1 MATDDPLGATPA
13 LSDPAPAPPGRIA
26 SVVLLLFGFAT
37 VGLLLWP
44 FLPGLVL
51 AAVMA
56 TLGQP
61 LYRRADERMSHSGAA
76 ALLTTFAIVV
86 LLLIPLSLIAVL
98 VGTQAVRGIQ
108 LLSEAAPGLGQGADG
123 IIGRIGRVAGR
134 VGLDPAR
141 VTPMII
147 TQLERLGSLLAQRTL
162 GFLSGLGGWLLQLG
176 VAVVTLF
183 YLLRDGAQLV
193 AGVRRAVPLEPER
206 FDQLLARARDVT
218 HATVFGNVL
227 VAIVQGTLGG
237 IAFALVGLP
246 AATLWGTIMGFLA
259 LIPMVGPPLV
269 WVPAAIYLALGGE
282 IVRALVLAA
291 IGALVIGSVDN
302 LLRAVFVGGRARVHS
317 LVVFLSV
324 LGGIFVFGA
333 VGIIAGPVL
342 FVLAQLALEMGRLAA
357 QSAEQRAPVIASA
370 TESGPPPLS
379 PAP

>member
-1 MATDDPLGATPA
+1 M
-13 LSDPAPAPPGRIA
+13 
-26 SVVLLLFGFAT
+26 
-37 VGLLLWP
+37 
-44 FLPGLVL
+44 
-51 AAVMA
+51 
-56 TLGQP
+56 
-61 LYRRADERMSHSGAA
+61 
-76 ALLTTFAIVV
+76 
-86 LLLIPLSLIAVL
+86 
-98 VGTQAVRGIQ
+98 
-108 LLSEAAPGLGQGADG
+108 
-123 IIGRIGRVAGR
+123 
-134 VGLDPAR
+134 
-141 VTPMII
+141 
-147 TQLERLGSLLAQRTL
+147 
-162 GFLSGLGGWLLQLG
+162 
-176 VAVVTLF
+176 VTLF

-269 WVPAAIYLALGGE
+269 WGPAAIYLALGGE

-333 VGIIAGPVL
+333 VGVIAGPVL